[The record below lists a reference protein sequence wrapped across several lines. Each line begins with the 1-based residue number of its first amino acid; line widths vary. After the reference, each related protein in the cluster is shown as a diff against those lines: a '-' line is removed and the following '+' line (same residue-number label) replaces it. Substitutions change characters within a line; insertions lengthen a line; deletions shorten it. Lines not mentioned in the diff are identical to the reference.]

1 VASTAEHFSIQ
12 MCNADLK
19 LLRYQDSICA
29 QQTTGGLEDK
39 CFYYFPTFSIP
50 SIQFTCDQPSNNPQP
65 TSTFT
70 ATATRIAGV
79 ATGAAGASQGT
90 GSATTSAAGNSAPT
104 AGSTGTTES
113 TGTGGS
119 SSGNATSAG
128 SSGLST
134 SDRIAIGVG
143 LGVGIPTIVI
153 TLAAWLCPCAGKR

>member
-1 VASTAEHFSIQ
+1 MASTAEHFLFKCAMLTPSNSGTKTAFVRSRRKDFSKI
-12 MCNADLK
+12 NAFGIF
-19 LLRYQDSICA
+19 QCS
-29 QQTTGGLEDK
+29 G
-39 CFYYFPTFSIP
+39 IP
-50 SIQFTCDQPSNNPQP
+50 SIQFTCNQPANNPQP

-153 TLAAWLCPCAGKR
+153 TLAAWLCPCAGRR